1 MDDVIGPTI
10 RSWMALSVELLGQQ
24 REEIDRLNVFP
35 VPDGDTGTNLY
46 LTLEAAAD
54 ALRDATADRAAD
66 LAQAMAQGALLGA
79 RGNSGVI
86 TSQILR
92 GFADAIID
100 AEGHTFEDIFVAGLN
115 RAAASAYQAV
125 AVPREGTILSVIRAA
140 AEGAE
145 AVAQER
151 LRRIAQEA
159 QDAAE
164 EALARTPEQLPA
176 LRDAG
181 VVDAG
186 GRGLVVMLDAL
197 RRAVT
202 GESAPLT
209 PSRPSVTLA
218 PHAPVAGYDGPEY
231 EVMYLL
237 DAEDEE
243 AVTQLRSQLDALGD
257 SVVVVGGRGLW
268 NIHVHTDDV
277 GAAIE
282 RGVETGRPYR
292 IRVTRLLEADTLRER
307 GRGAVAKRGV
317 VVVAHGEQLAEF
329 LEESGATVVRAPVAG
344 RPSTGE
350 LLDGIKRAHA
360 EEVIVLPSDRDTTP
374 VAEAA
379 AAAARDTGVR
389 ASVVPTRAVVQS
401 LAALAVHDPD
411 ARLDDDLVA
420 MGRAAGATHYGGVTV
435 AARRGNTM
443 VGMCEVGDILGLM
456 DGEIVEIGAD
466 VPTVAARLV
475 ERLVG
480 GGAELLTIVIG
491 ADAKPSDTDRI
502 AGGATRERPYLDVE
516 ILPGGQAHWPYI
528 FGAE

>member
-1 MDDVIGPTI
+1 MSDVIGPTI

-54 ALRDATADRAAD
+54 ALNEVEGTSAV
-66 LAQAMAQGALLGA
+66 LAEAMAHGALLGA

-100 AEGHTFEDIFVAGLN
+100 APGHSAEQVFVDGLS
-115 RAAASAYQAV
+115 RAAESAYRAV

-140 AEGAE
+140 AEGATT
-145 AVAQER
+145 VAQER
-151 LRRIAQEA
+151 LRQIAQEA

-164 EALARTPEQLPA
+164 EALARTPEQLQV

-202 GESAPLT
+202 GERAPLT
-209 PSRPSVTLA
+209 SRRPVVTLTA
-218 PHAPVAGYDGPEY
+218 HAPVAGYDGPEY

-237 DAEDEE
+237 DADDEA
-243 AVTQLRSQLDALGD
+243 AVSQLRESLDELGD

-282 RGVETGRPYR
+282 RGVETGRPHR
-292 IRVTRLLEADTLRER
+292 IRVTRLLEADSLRER
-307 GRGAVAKRGV
+307 GRGTADGRGI

-329 LEESGATVVRAPVAG
+329 LEESGATVVRAPARG

-360 EEVIVLPSDRDTTP
+360 NEVIILPSDRDTTP

-379 AAAARDTGVR
+379 AAAARDSGVR

-401 LAALAVHDPD
+401 LAALAVHDPA
-411 ARLDDDLVA
+411 ARLEDDLVA

-435 AARRGNTM
+435 AARHGNTM
-443 VGMCEVGDILGLM
+443 VGVCEVGDILGLA
-456 DGEIVEIGAD
+456 DGDIVAIGSD
-466 VPTVAARLV
+466 VGDVAVGLA
-475 ERLVG
+475 ERVVA
-480 GGAELLTIVIG
+480 GGAELLTIVTGVEAVAAI
-491 ADAKPSDTDRI
+491 TDRI
-502 AGGATRERPYLDVE
+502 AAEVTRDRPYLEVE
-516 ILPGGQAHWPYI
+516 VLPGGQAYWPYI